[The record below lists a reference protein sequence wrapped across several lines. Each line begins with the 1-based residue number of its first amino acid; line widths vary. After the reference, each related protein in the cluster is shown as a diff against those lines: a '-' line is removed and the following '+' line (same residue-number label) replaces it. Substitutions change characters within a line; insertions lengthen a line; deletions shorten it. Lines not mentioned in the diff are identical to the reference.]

1 MSKDDHVH
9 GPGCNHGH
17 DDHGHSHDDHGHSHD
32 DHGHGHD
39 DHGHGGHAPAAD
51 AAPEHDLLMKAL
63 VAGAAGLLFLF
74 MASWMQVPLPEAH
87 SEGGVHEGAGHGA
100 PEAAAPTSAGHEA
113 PATESHH

>member
-9 GPGCNHGH
+9 SDSCG
-17 DDHGHSHDDHGHSHD
+17 HGHSHDDHGHDSHGHD

-39 DHGHGGHAPAAD
+39 DHGHGGHGPAAD

-87 SEGGVHEGAGHGA
+87 GEGAGHEAATHEGA
-100 PEAAAPTSAGHEA
+100 PAGHEA
-113 PATESHH
+113 PAQH